1 MKVGI
6 FYGSETGNS
15 EMLCED
21 IETELGDGFEC
32 DIQSL
37 ADVDPAEMQ
46 KDTFY
51 IIVTSTYGN
60 GDLPSTALP
69 FEEALTEGKPDLKG
83 IRFAIFGLGD
93 MVFAETFAHGS
104 MKLAEMMKAQ
114 GATQVGERG
123 IHDASGFDMP
133 EDIALPWVQE
143 IMGLMQADKA
153 A

>member
-6 FYGSETGNS
+6 YYGSETGNS

-21 IETELGDGFEC
+21 IEEALGTGYDC

-37 ADVDPAEMQ
+37 ADVDPAALDKQ
-46 KDTFY
+46 TFY
-51 IIVTSTYGN
+51 LFVTSTYGN

-69 FEEALTEGKPDLKG
+69 FEEALTGGQPDLTG

-93 MVFAETFAHGS
+93 QVFAETFAHGS
-104 MKLAEMMKAQ
+104 EKLAQMLKDQ
-114 GATQVGERG
+114 GAVQVGERG
-123 IHDASGFDMP
+123 LHDASGFDMP
-133 EDIALPWVQE
+133 EDVALPWVRG
-143 IMGLMQADKA
+143 IMDLVKADKA

>member
-6 FYGSETGNS
+6 YYGSETGNS

-21 IETELGDGFEC
+21 IEAELGDGFDC

-37 ADVDPAEMQ
+37 ADVDPAAMQ

-69 FEEALTEGKPDLKG
+69 FEEALVEGKPDLNG

-104 MKLAEMMKAQ
+104 MKLADMMKAQ

-133 EDIALPWVQE
+133 EDIALPWVQG
-143 IMGLMQADKA
+143 IMGLMDADQAA
-153 A
+153 